1 MFFSSLMGIAVVREF
16 CAIIIA
22 TKAEGVLQENE
33 GSKTRKDYVYVSLY
47 VAFLTPSFLKGKK
60 QFWLGGVVCGVISDH
75 CQQNQKFI
83 NLIFKKYNASRGNEA
98 SDYATCGKNK
108 PCTGRSRWRG
118 RLGRVD
124 D

>member
-1 MFFSSLMGIAVVREF
+1 MGIAVVREF

-60 QFWLGGVVCGVISDH
+60 QFWLGVWCVESSATTV
-75 CQQNQKFI
+75 
-83 NLIFKKYNASRGNEA
+83 SRIK
-98 SDYATCGKNK
+98 S
-108 PCTGRSRWRG
+108 S
-118 RLGRVD
+118 
-124 D
+124 

>member
-60 QFWLGGVVCGVISDH
+60 SILVGWCGVWSH
-75 CQQNQKFI
+75 QRPLSAESKVHKLNFQKI
-83 NLIFKKYNASRGNEA
+83 
-98 SDYATCGKNK
+98 
-108 PCTGRSRWRG
+108 
-118 RLGRVD
+118 
-124 D
+124 

>member
-47 VAFLTPSFLKGKK
+47 VAFLTPSFLKTKK
-60 QFWLGGVVCGVISDH
+60 PILVGWCGVESS
-75 CQQNQKFI
+75 
-83 NLIFKKYNASRGNEA
+83 ATTVSRIK
-98 SDYATCGKNK
+98 S
-108 PCTGRSRWRG
+108 S
-118 RLGRVD
+118 
-124 D
+124 

>member
-47 VAFLTPSFLKGKK
+47 VAFLTPSFLKEKTNFG
-60 QFWLGGVVCGVISDH
+60 WMVWSVESSATTV
-75 CQQNQKFI
+75 
-83 NLIFKKYNASRGNEA
+83 SRIK
-98 SDYATCGKNK
+98 S
-108 PCTGRSRWRG
+108 S
-118 RLGRVD
+118 
-124 D
+124 

>member
-1 MFFSSLMGIAVVREF
+1 MGIAVVREF

-60 QFWLGGVVCGVISDH
+60 TNFGWGCGVESS
-75 CQQNQKFI
+75 
-83 NLIFKKYNASRGNEA
+83 ATTVSRIK
-98 SDYATCGKNK
+98 S
-108 PCTGRSRWRG
+108 S
-118 RLGRVD
+118 
-124 D
+124 